1 MPLIF
6 LASLKISPSPEQ
18 NSSLKQQT
26 SNEHKRTYVP
36 QNTLLSKLWRTF
48 QSPSS
53 SPPAPVV
60 DEPDDSQ
67 HLETPEIYIILQGPE
82 QSTRSKRH
90 QSLEHDLHRRCSNV
104 DKTITHGKIK
114 ASQGKQV
121 NRVYSSELKL
131 VGFPKNNGDIVVILR
146 CGTAEFYSV
155 SKITKYTNKKFPVPN
170 TASINAVFCNVLY
183 FPCYLDVRTIKMTF
197 IQENIIKLSGNI
209 WSNFNIPTLK

>member
-1 MPLIF
+1 MVI
-6 LASLKISPSPEQ
+6 LASLEISPSPEQ

-26 SNEHKRTYVP
+26 SNEHKRTFVR
-36 QNTLLSKLWRTF
+36 QNSLLSKLWRTF
-48 QSPSS
+48 QSPAS

-60 DEPDDSQ
+60 DEPEDSQ
-67 HLETPEIYIILQGPE
+67 NLETPEIYIILQGPD

-114 ASQGKQV
+114 ASKGKQV

-131 VGFPKNNGDIVVILR
+131 VGCPKNNGDIVVILR

-155 SKITKYTNKKFPVPN
+155 SKITKYTNKKRSVSD
-170 TASINAVFCNVLY
+170 TSSINAVFCNVLY

-197 IQENIIKLSGNI
+197 IQDNIIELSGNI
-209 WSNFNIPTLK
+209 WSNLNIPTL

>member
-1 MPLIF
+1 M
-6 LASLKISPSPEQ
+6 
-18 NSSLKQQT
+18 KQQT
-26 SNEHKRTYVP
+26 SNEHKRTFVR
-36 QNTLLSKLWRTF
+36 QNSLLSKLWRTF
-48 QSPSS
+48 QSPAS
-53 SPPAPVV
+53 SPSAPVV

-82 QSTRSKRH
+82 QSTGSKRH

-104 DKTITHGKIK
+104 DKTITNGKIK

-155 SKITKYTNKKFPVPN
+155 SKITKCANKKFPVSD

-183 FPCYLDVRTIKMTF
+183 FPCYLDVRTIKRHLFRKT
-197 IQENIIKLSGNI
+197 LSNYLGI
-209 WSNFNIPTLK
+209 SGAI